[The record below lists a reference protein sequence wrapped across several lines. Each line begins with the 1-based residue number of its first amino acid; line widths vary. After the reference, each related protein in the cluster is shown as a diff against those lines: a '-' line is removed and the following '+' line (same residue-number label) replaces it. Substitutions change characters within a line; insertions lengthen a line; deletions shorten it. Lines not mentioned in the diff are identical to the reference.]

1 MILSCCLFVRIS
13 LALIVAVVIA
23 IAVARVASWSSFLSR
38 SVLDLISSIGELTLD
53 VSHLCVNVV
62 KGFVIGQSDVLEELN
77 VKEDGE
83 LVQLLHQ
90 NRYLVIHS
98 LRCHLEVMLGLFK
111 FSHIPDELLVLF
123 ILSAIESHCS
133 AGHVLVLGL

>member
-38 SVLDLISSIGELTLD
+38 SVLYLISSIGELTLN

-83 LVQLLHQ
+83 LVQLFHQ
-90 NRYLVIHS
+90 H
-98 LRCHLEVMLGLFK
+98 
-111 FSHIPDELLVLF
+111 
-123 ILSAIESHCS
+123 
-133 AGHVLVLGL
+133 